1 VLDAADGVSEQ
12 DAHVAGYILERAR
25 ALVVAVNKWDA
36 AGKEARSRIKHELAW
51 KLGFLSFAETH
62 TLSAKNGKGMGE
74 LMRSV
79 DAAYAA
85 AMAKM
90 PTPKL
95 TRALI
100 AAVERQA
107 PPRKGLRRPKLR
119 YAHQG
124 GHNPP
129 RIIIHGNSLDQLP
142 ETYRRYLEG
151 VFRDTFALR
160 GTPMRVEFR
169 TGRNPYAGRGPS
181 PRRSKAP

>member
-1 VLDAADGVSEQ
+1 
-12 DAHVAGYILERAR
+12 
-25 ALVVAVNKWDA
+25 
-36 AGKEARSRIKHELAW
+36 
-51 KLGFLSFAETH
+51 
-62 TLSAKNGKGMGE
+62 M
-74 LMRSV
+74 
-79 DAAYAA
+79 
-85 AMAKM
+85 
-90 PTPKL
+90 
-95 TRALI
+95 
-100 AAVERQA
+100 
-107 PPRKGLRRPKLR
+107 RRPKLR